1 MDETKPRRYGIEEI
15 LPGENEDLNEFI
27 ELLSQLKTKELSLSE
42 FGEDRYS
49 GVKYEKI
56 LENSSATKLNLSGI
70 SNFVID
76 MKIEKILSSCPNKV
90 RQLYLKNSNVGP
102 LTLNTIPNF
111 TVLKELSLKLSEQI
125 NTEKFIKLILSPD
138 STLKSLSSFSA

>member
-27 ELLSQLKTKELSLSE
+27 ELISQLKTKELSLSE

-90 RQLYLKNSNVGP
+90 RQL
-102 LTLNTIPNF
+102 
-111 TVLKELSLKLSEQI
+111 
-125 NTEKFIKLILSPD
+125 
-138 STLKSLSSFSA
+138 